1 MYPIRNYMQQPQQ
14 RSETNLIRTDTGIIL
29 DTEKMEVVLSKPGLT
44 PQGLLAAGDK
54 LRKSF
59 RAITQD
65 WLESFF
71 EEVKTE
77 GYTDQELMEVVRKVV
92 REETFTGYPPAI
104 AKFLGHGRKIK
115 LYTMNEID
123 KLVTER
129 KAKYEHF
136 GLIQRKE
143 GKAPCAY
150 FARRSD
156 LAEHKIPEVQPR
168 RIA

>member
-1 MYPIRNYMQQPQQ
+1 M
-14 RSETNLIRTDTGIIL
+14 SLTFA
-29 DTEKMEVVLSKPGLT
+29 VVSLFRFSFSNSLSYLH
-44 PQGLLAAGDK
+44 
-54 LRKSF
+54 S
-59 RAITQD
+59 
-65 WLESFF
+65 
-71 EEVKTE
+71 
-77 GYTDQELMEVVRKVV
+77 
-92 REETFTGYPPAI
+92 GYPPAI

-115 LYTMNEID
+115 LYTMDEID